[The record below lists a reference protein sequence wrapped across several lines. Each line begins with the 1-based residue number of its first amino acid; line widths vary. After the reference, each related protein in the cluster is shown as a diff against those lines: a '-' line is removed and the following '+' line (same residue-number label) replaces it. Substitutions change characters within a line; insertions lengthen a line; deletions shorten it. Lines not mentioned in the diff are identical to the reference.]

1 MVRQHLEFACCFL
14 RLAATSIDG
23 AKQVVGSGRLQNR
36 FQAVA
41 RESQS
46 GNLHA
51 ELLRER
57 QCLAAMSFLRRSE
70 HVLQLHLDPNLV
82 DVGPTSL
89 ARKKAMVEQTRGA
102 LKFPASVRFKINSK
116 MSQGGASS
124 SLGYFSR
131 ASTRSRAGRF
141 NADLVSQKSKSK
153 QRIADNEVWEI
164 KRKLPI
170 NAGFQFL

>member
-1 MVRQHLEFACCFL
+1 
-14 RLAATSIDG
+14 
-23 AKQVVGSGRLQNR
+23 
-36 FQAVA
+36 
-41 RESQS
+41 
-46 GNLHA
+46 
-51 ELLRER
+51 
-57 QCLAAMSFLRRSE
+57 
-70 HVLQLHLDPNLV
+70 
-82 DVGPTSL
+82 
-89 ARKKAMVEQTRGA
+89 MVEQTRGA